1 MATHMLQPP
10 QKLPIRCLDTTN
22 RTDFSQ
28 PALSTDAPARRIMRN
43 QDGQPAERKDFTFL
57 VETGIIKSHQV
68 PAEVDR
74 AEAHPFEQ
82 LATTLY
88 NDSDSTQFTG
98 CTAVGPSNPH
108 NRNPQYSLPIQQ
120 FKLAPVKDL

>member
-1 MATHMLQPP
+1 MLQPP
-10 QKLPIRCLDTTN
+10 QKVPIRCLDSTN
-22 RTDFSQ
+22 RTDF
-28 PALSTDAPARRIMRN
+28 ALPPPSNDTPARRIMRN

-68 PAEVDR
+68 PAEIDR
-74 AEAHPFEQ
+74 SETHSFDE

-88 NDSDSTQFTG
+88 NHSDSTQFTG
-98 CTAVGPSNPH
+98 TTAVGPNNPH

-120 FKLAPVKDL
+120 YKLAPVKDL